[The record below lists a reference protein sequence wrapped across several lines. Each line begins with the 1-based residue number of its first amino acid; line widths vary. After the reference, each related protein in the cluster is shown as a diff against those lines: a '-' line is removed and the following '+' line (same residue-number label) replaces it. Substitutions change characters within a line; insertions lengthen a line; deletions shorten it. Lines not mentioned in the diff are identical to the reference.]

1 MCVYIEYK
9 QMIKAVHARTGK
21 RENASEQA
29 SRVTIEYISLSL
41 SRDIEEFYLSNV
53 IDGNFKR
60 EKNEMHI
67 YLLI

>member
-1 MCVYIEYK
+1 MR
-9 QMIKAVHARTGK
+9 ARE
-21 RENASEQA
+21 REKERA
-29 SRVTIEYISLSL
+29 SRVTIECIGLSL
-41 SRDIEEFYLSNV
+41 NRDIEEFYLSNV